1 MLVGYYGFQVF
12 CQENDVNKWKIVIV
26 FFKMEYRQV
35 S

>member
-12 CQENDVNKWKIVIV
+12 CKENGVNEWKIVIV
-26 FFKMEYRQV
+26 FFKMEHHQV